1 MPAVAPRY
9 DPVMAEETW
18 NLLMR
23 FDREALTPQI
33 DQLRREMYTQFDG
46 VYKRL
51 ERIDDELVSINGSIR
66 RVEDRVTAVERR

>member
-1 MPAVAPRY
+1 
-9 DPVMAEETW
+9 MAEETW

-23 FDREALTPQI
+23 FDREVLTPQI